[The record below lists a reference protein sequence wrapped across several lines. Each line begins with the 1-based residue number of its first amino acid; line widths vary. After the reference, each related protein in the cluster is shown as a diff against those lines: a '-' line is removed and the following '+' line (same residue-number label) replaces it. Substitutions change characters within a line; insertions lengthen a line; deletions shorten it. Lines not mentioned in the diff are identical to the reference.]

1 MEMLAVLLN
10 GVLLSA
16 LSSFQVPVTASLTLA
31 VMVKL
36 SELLFLMQG
45 LSGLQSEQ

>member
-31 VMVKL
+31 VMVRAF
-36 SELLFLMQG
+36 EV
-45 LSGLQSEQ
+45 